1 LAASEVGS
9 LRPLFVNADARLN
22 LSRKTVYL
30 RDEVTRNCL
39 CNSGPQ
45 EIQFEDDGSRRASAC
60 SQGVQMFKVDL
71 DAVRLALET
80 ERNELQSSSFD
91 RDDIKIEK
99 MADEFDRMQ
108 QQLSQELAIGNLDRG
123 STLLKS
129 VKAAI
134 ARITD
139 GTFGACLRCEE
150 QIAEKRLKV
159 LPWAAYCV
167 ACQERID
174 RQGPADEV
182 IAGSD
187 TDELAA

>member
-1 LAASEVGS
+1 MS
-9 LRPLFVNADARLN
+9 
-22 LSRKTVYL
+22 
-30 RDEVTRNCL
+30 
-39 CNSGPQ
+39 
-45 EIQFEDDGSRRASAC
+45 
-60 SQGVQMFKVDL
+60 KVDL

-80 ERNELQSSSFD
+80 KNNELQSSSFD

-99 MADEFDRMQ
+99 VADEFDRMQ
-108 QQLSQELAIGNLDRG
+108 QQLIRELAISKIDRE

-139 GTFGACLRCEE
+139 GTFGTCLRCEE
-150 QIAEKRLKV
+150 QIAEKRLKA

-167 ACQERID
+167 VCQERID
-174 RQGPADEV
+174 REGPGNEV
-182 IAGSD
+182 PASSD